1 MDYVGRFA
9 PSPTGPLHYGS
20 LVAALA
26 SFLDARHA
34 GGKWLLRIEDLDPS
48 RESIGAPG
56 EITRQ
61 LLALG
66 LQWDLEVL
74 CQSSRLTS
82 YDDALQSIQRFTFPC
97 TCSRK
102 AVPDIYPGT
111 CRLRKHLLPG
121 EPYAV
126 RLRVPKHSVS
136 INDRGLGLQTWDLE
150 KKVGDFIIKRKDGLH
165 AYQLAVVV
173 DDIHYSVNHIV
184 RGNDLLDSTPRQLA
198 LYERLKVS
206 PPEYLHIPVLV
217 DKSGNKLSKQAH
229 AKPVDTSD
237 ALTTIRSAL
246 SDLGQDTHEH
256 CLSIR
261 ELLEKAS
268 FSWNPATIPNV
279 HDICAPNAYLSN
291 Q

>member
-20 LVAALA
+20 LVAAVA

-34 GGKWLLRIEDLDPS
+34 GGKWLLRIEDLDPP
-48 RESIGAPG
+48 REAIDAPR
-56 EITRQ
+56 EIIRQ

-66 LQWDLEVL
+66 LHWDLEVL
-74 CQSSRLTS
+74 CQSSRLKS
-82 YDDALQSIQRFTFPC
+82 YDDALESIQTFTFPC

-102 AVPDIYPGT
+102 AVADIYPGT
-111 CRLRKHLLPG
+111 CRLRKHLAPG
-121 EPYAV
+121 GPYAV
-126 RLRVPKHSVS
+126 RLQVPRHSVS
-136 INDRGLGLQTWDLE
+136 INDRCLGLQTWDLE
-150 KKVGDFIIKRKDGLH
+150 KEVGDFIIKRKDGLH

-173 DDIHYSVNHIV
+173 DDIHYSVSHIV

-198 LYERLKVS
+198 LYEQLEVS

-217 DKSGNKLSKQAH
+217 DESGNKLSKQAH
-229 AKPVDTSD
+229 AKPVDTRD

-246 SDLGQDTHEH
+246 SDLGQNTHEYS
-256 CLSIR
+256 LSIK
-261 ELLEKAS
+261 ELLAKAAS
-268 FSWNPATIPNV
+268 SWNPATIPNV

-291 Q
+291 

>member
-34 GGKWLLRIEDLDPS
+34 GGKWLLRIEDLDPP
-48 RESIGAPG
+48 RESIEAPR
-56 EITRQ
+56 EIIRQ

-66 LQWDLEVL
+66 LQWDLEVVY
-74 CQSSRLTS
+74 QSNRIKS
-82 YDDALQSIQRFTFPC
+82 YDAALKSINTFTFPC
-97 TCSRK
+97 ICPRR
-102 AVPDIYPGT
+102 AVPAIYPGT
-111 CRLRKHLLPG
+111 CRLRKHLPPG

-126 RLRVPKHSVS
+126 RLQVPKHGVS
-136 INDRGLGLQTWDLE
+136 INDRGVGLQAWDLE

-173 DDIHYSVNHIV
+173 DDIHYSVSHIV

-198 LYERLKVS
+198 LYERLEVS

-217 DKSGNKLSKQAH
+217 DKSGKKLSKQAH
-229 AKPVDTSD
+229 AKPVDTSN

-246 SDLGQDTHEH
+246 SDLGQNTHEH
-256 CLSIR
+256 SSSIK
-261 ELLEKAS
+261 ELLERAAS
-268 FSWNPATIPNV
+268 SWNPATIPNV
-279 HDICAPNAYLSN
+279 HDICAPNAYLNN

>member
-34 GGKWLLRIEDLDPS
+34 GGRWLLRIEDLDPP
-48 RESIGAPG
+48 RESKDAPG
-56 EITRQ
+56 EIIRQ

-74 CQSSRLTS
+74 YQGSRLNS
-82 YDDALQSIQRFTFPC
+82 YDDALQSIQTSTFPC

-102 AVPDIYPGT
+102 SVPYIYPGT
-111 CRLRKHLLPG
+111 CRLREHLAPG

-136 INDRGLGLQTWDLE
+136 TNDRGLGLQTWDLE

-165 AYQLAVVV
+165 SYQLAVVV
-173 DDIHYSVNHIV
+173 DDIHYSVSHIV

-198 LYERLKVS
+198 LYERFEVS

-217 DKSGNKLSKQAH
+217 DKSGKKLSKQSH

-256 CLSIR
+256 SLSTK
-261 ELLEKAS
+261 ELLEKAAL
-268 FSWNPATIPNV
+268 SWDPATIPNV
-279 HDICAPNAYLSN
+279 HDICAPNAYLSD

>member
-34 GGKWLLRIEDLDPS
+34 GGKWLLRIEDLDPP
-48 RESIGAPG
+48 RESKDAPG
-56 EITRQ
+56 EIIRQ

-66 LQWDLEVL
+66 LQWDLDVL
-74 CQSSRLTS
+74 YQSSRLKS
-82 YDDALQSIQRFTFPC
+82 YEDALESIQTFTFPC

-102 AVPDIYPGT
+102 SVPDIYPGT
-111 CRLRKHLLPG
+111 CRLRDHIAPG
-121 EPYAV
+121 DPHAV
-126 RLRVPKHSVS
+126 RLRVPKRS
-136 INDRGLGLQTWDLE
+136 ISTNERGLGLQTWDLE
-150 KKVGDFIIKRKDGLH
+150 KKIGDFVIKRKDGLH
-165 AYQLAVVV
+165 SYQLAVVV
-173 DDIHYSVNHIV
+173 DDIHYSVSHIV

-198 LYERLKVS
+198 LYEMFEVS

-229 AKPVDTSD
+229 AKPLDTSN
-237 ALTTIRSAL
+237 ALTTIRNAL
-246 SDLGQDTHEH
+246 SDLGQGTHEYS
-256 CLSIR
+256 LSTK
-261 ELLEKAS
+261 ELLAKAALA
-268 FSWNPATIPNV
+268 WNPATIPNV
-279 HDICAPNAYLSN
+279 HDICAPNAYLRD

>member
-34 GGKWLLRIEDLDPS
+34 GGKWLLRIEDLDPN
-48 RESIGAPG
+48 RESIDAPR
-56 EITRQ
+56 EIIRQ
-61 LLALG
+61 LLAFG

-74 CQSSRLTS
+74 CQSTRLTS
-82 YDDALQSIQRFTFPC
+82 YDAALEAIKTFTFPC
-97 TCSRK
+97 ICSRK
-102 AVPDIYPGT
+102 TVPGIYPGT
-111 CRLRKHLLPG
+111 CRPGNHLPPG

-126 RLRVPKHSVS
+126 RLQVPKHSVS

-173 DDIHYSVNHIV
+173 DDIHYSVSHIV

-198 LYERLKVS
+198 LYERLEVS

-217 DKSGNKLSKQAH
+217 DESGNKLSKQTH
-229 AKPVDTSD
+229 AKPVETSD
-237 ALTTIRSAL
+237 ALTTIRRAL
-246 SDLGQDTHEH
+246 SDLGQNTHEH
-256 CLSIR
+256 SLNIN
-261 ELLEKAS
+261 ELLEKAAS
-268 FSWNPATIPNV
+268 SWNPATIPNV

>member
-34 GGKWLLRIEDLDPS
+34 GGKWLLRIEDLDTP
-48 RESIGAPG
+48 RESIYAPR
-56 EITRQ
+56 EIIRQ

-66 LQWDLEVL
+66 LQWDAEILY
-74 CQSSRLTS
+74 QSTRIKF
-82 YDDALQSIQRFTFPC
+82 YDDALKSINTFTFPC
-97 TCSRK
+97 ICPRR
-102 AVPDIYPGT
+102 AVSEIYPGT
-111 CRLRKHLLPG
+111 CRLRKQLLPG
-121 EPYAV
+121 ELYAF
-126 RLRVPKHSVS
+126 RLQVPKRSVS
-136 INDRGLGLQTWDLE
+136 INDRGLGLQVWDLE
-150 KKVGDFIIKRKDGLH
+150 KKVGDFIVKRKDGLH

-173 DDIHYSVNHIV
+173 DDIHYSVSHIV
-184 RGNDLLDSTPRQLA
+184 RGNDLLNSTPRQLA
-198 LYERLKVS
+198 LYERFEVS

-229 AKPVDTSD
+229 AKPVNTSD

-246 SDLGQDTHEH
+246 SDLGQNTHEH
-256 CLSIR
+256 SSNIK
-261 ELLEKAS
+261 ELLAKAAS
-268 FSWNPATIPNV
+268 SWNPATIPNV

-291 Q
+291 Y

>member
-34 GGKWLLRIEDLDPS
+34 RGKWLLRIEDLDPP
-48 RESIGAPG
+48 RESMEAPR
-56 EITRQ
+56 EIIRQ

-66 LQWDLEVL
+66 LQWDLEIL
-74 CQSSRLTS
+74 YQSTRLKF
-82 YDDALQSIQRFTFPC
+82 YDDALESINTFTFPC
-97 TCSRK
+97 ICPRR
-102 AVPDIYPGT
+102 AVPEIYPGT
-111 CRLRKHLLPG
+111 CRLRKHLPPG

-126 RLRVPKHSVS
+126 RLQVPKHNVS
-136 INDRGLGLQTWDLE
+136 IKDRGLGLQAWDLE

-173 DDIHYSVNHIV
+173 DDIQYSVSHIV

-198 LYERLKVS
+198 IYERLEVS

-246 SDLGQDTHEH
+246 SDLGQNTHEH
-256 CLSIR
+256 SSSIK
-261 ELLEKAS
+261 ELLEKAAS
-268 FSWNPATIPNV
+268 SWNPASIPNV
-279 HDICAPNAYLSN
+279 HDICTPNAYLNN

>member
-34 GGKWLLRIEDLDPS
+34 GGQWLLRIEDLDPP
-48 RESIGAPG
+48 RESIDAPQ
-56 EITRQ
+56 EIIRQ
-61 LLALG
+61 LLAFDLR
-66 LQWDLEVL
+66 WDSEVL
-74 CQSSRLTS
+74 YQSTRLTS
-82 YDDALQSIQRFTFPC
+82 YDAALESIRTSTFPC
-97 TCSRK
+97 TCTRK
-102 AVPDIYPGT
+102 KVPKIYPGT
-111 CRLRKHLLPG
+111 CRLRKHPPAG

-126 RLRVPKHSVS
+126 RLRVPGHSVS
-136 INDRGLGLQTWDLE
+136 IDDRVLGVQTWDLDNE
-150 KKVGDFIIKRKDGLH
+150 VGDFIIKRKDGLH

-173 DDIHYSVNHIV
+173 DDIHYAVSHIV

-198 LYERLKVS
+198 LYENFEVS

-237 ALTTIRSAL
+237 PLFTIRSAL
-246 SDLGQDTHEH
+246 SDLGQSTHQH
-256 CLSIR
+256 CLNVK
-261 ELLEKAS
+261 ELLEKAAA
-268 FSWNPATIPNV
+268 SWNPATIPNV
-279 HDICAPNAYLSN
+279 HDIHAPNAYLGS
-291 Q
+291 

>member
-34 GGKWLLRIEDLDPS
+34 GGKWLLRIENLDPP
-48 RESIGAPG
+48 RESIDAPG
-56 EITRQ
+56 EIVRQ

-74 CQSSRLTS
+74 YQSNRLKS
-82 YDDALQSIQRFTFPC
+82 YDAAIQSIQTFTFPC

-102 AVPDIYPGT
+102 SVPDIYPGT
-111 CRLRKHLLPG
+111 CRLRKHLPHG
-121 EPYAV
+121 EQYAV
-126 RLRVPKHSVS
+126 RLQVPKHSVS
-136 INDRGLGLQTWDLE
+136 TNDRRLGLQTWDLE

-165 AYQLAVVV
+165 SYQLAVVV
-173 DDIHYSVNHIV
+173 DDIHYSVSHIV

-198 LYERLKVS
+198 LYERFEVS

-237 ALTTIRSAL
+237 ALTTIRRAL
-246 SDLGQDTHEH
+246 SDLGQNTHEY
-256 CLSIR
+256 SSSAK
-261 ELLEKAS
+261 ELLEKAAS
-268 FSWNPATIPNV
+268 SWDPATIPNV
-279 HDICAPNAYLSN
+279 HDICAPNAYLRE

>member
-34 GGKWLLRIEDLDPS
+34 GGKWLLRIEDLDPP
-48 RESIGAPG
+48 RESKEAPR
-56 EITRQ
+56 EIIRQ
-61 LLALG
+61 LLAFG

-74 CQSSRLTS
+74 CQSTRLTS
-82 YDDALQSIQRFTFPC
+82 YDAALEAIKTFTFPC
-97 TCSRK
+97 ICSRK
-102 AVPDIYPGT
+102 AVPGIYPGT
-111 CRLRKHLLPG
+111 CRSGNHLPPD

-126 RLRVPKHSVS
+126 RLQVPKHSVS

-173 DDIHYSVNHIV
+173 DDIHYSVSHIV

-198 LYERLKVS
+198 LYERLEVS

-217 DKSGNKLSKQAH
+217 DESGNKLSKQTH
-229 AKPVDTSD
+229 AKPVETSD
-237 ALTTIRSAL
+237 ALTTIRRAL
-246 SDLGQDTHEH
+246 SDLGQNTHEH
-256 CLSIR
+256 SLNIN
-261 ELLEKAS
+261 ELLEKAAS
-268 FSWNPATIPNV
+268 SWNPATIPNV

>member
-1 MDYVGRFA
+1 MDYIGRFA

-34 GGKWLLRIEDLDPS
+34 GGKWLLRIEDLDPP
-48 RESIGAPG
+48 RESIDAAP
-56 EITRQ
+56 EIIRQ

-74 CQSSRLTS
+74 YQSARLKS
-82 YDDALQSIQRFTFPC
+82 YDAALESIKKFTFSC

-102 AVPDIYPGT
+102 AISDIYPGT
-111 CRLRKHLLPG
+111 CRLKKNIPPG
-121 EPYAV
+121 EPYAF
-126 RLRVPKHSVS
+126 RLQVPKHKVS
-136 INDRGLGLQTWDLE
+136 IIDRGLGLLTWDLE

-173 DDIHYSVNHIV
+173 DDIYYSVSHIV

-198 LYERLKVS
+198 LYNRLEAS

-217 DKSGNKLSKQAH
+217 DKSGNKLSKQAQ

-237 ALTTIRSAL
+237 TLTTIRSAL

-256 CLSIR
+256 SLNIK
-261 ELLEKAS
+261 ELLEKAAA
-268 FSWNPATIPNV
+268 SWNPATIPNV
-279 HDICAPNAYLSN
+279 HDICAPNAYLRN

>member
-34 GGKWLLRIEDLDPS
+34 DGKWLLRIEDLDPP
-48 RESIGAPG
+48 RESIEAPK
-56 EITRQ
+56 EIIRQ

-66 LQWDLEVL
+66 LQWDLEIVYQSTRIKSYNAVL
-74 CQSSRLTS
+74 E
-82 YDDALQSIQRFTFPC
+82 SISTFTFPC
-97 TCSRK
+97 TCSRR
-102 AVPDIYPGT
+102 AVPGIYPGT
-111 CRLRKHLLPG
+111 CRLREHLPLG

-126 RLRVPKHSVS
+126 RIQVPKHSVS
-136 INDRGLGLQTWDLE
+136 ITDRALGLQDWNLE
-150 KKVGDFIIKRKDGLH
+150 KQVGDFIIKRKDGLH

-173 DDIHYSVNHIV
+173 DDIHCSVNHIV

-198 LYERLKVS
+198 LYERLAVS
-206 PPEYLHIPVLV
+206 PPKYLHIPVLV
-217 DKSGNKLSKQAH
+217 DRSGNKLSKQTH
-229 AKPVDTSD
+229 AKPVDTIN

-246 SDLGQDTHEH
+246 LDLGQDTHAH
-256 CLSIR
+256 ASNIK
-261 ELLEKAS
+261 ELLAKAGS
-268 FSWNPATIPNV
+268 SWNPATIPNV

-291 Q
+291 H

>member
-34 GGKWLLRIEDLDPS
+34 GGKWLLRIEDLDPP
-48 RESIGAPG
+48 RESIDAPR
-56 EITRQ
+56 EIIRQ

-66 LQWDLEVL
+66 LQWDLDAL
-74 CQSSRLTS
+74 CQSARIKS
-82 YDDALQSIQRFTFPC
+82 YDAALESIKKFTFPC
-97 TCSRK
+97 ICSRK
-102 AVPDIYPGT
+102 KVPEIYSGT
-111 CRLRKHLLPG
+111 CRLRGHLPLD

-150 KKVGDFIIKRKDGLH
+150 KKVGDFIIKRKDGLY

-173 DDIHYSVNHIV
+173 DDIHYSVSHIV

-198 LYERLKVS
+198 LYERFEVS
-206 PPEYLHIPVLV
+206 PPEYLHIPIIV
-217 DKSGNKLSKQAH
+217 DELGKKLSKQAH

-237 ALTTIRSAL
+237 ALSTIRAAL
-246 SDLGQDTHEH
+246 SDLGQNTHKH
-256 CLSIR
+256 SSTVK
-261 ELLEKAS
+261 ELLEKAAL
-268 FSWNPATIPNV
+268 SWNPATIPNV
-279 HDICAPNAYLSN
+279 HDICAPNAYLN
-291 Q
+291 H

>member
-20 LVAALA
+20 LVAAVA

-34 GGKWLLRIEDLDPS
+34 GGKWLLRIEDLDPP
-48 RESIGAPG
+48 RESTDAPQ
-56 EITRQ
+56 EIVRQ

-66 LQWDLEVL
+66 LHWDLEVL
-74 CQSSRLTS
+74 CQSSRLSS
-82 YDDALQSIQRFTFPC
+82 YDAALEAIQPFTFPC

-102 AVPDIYPGT
+102 AVPDVYPGT
-111 CRLRKHLLPG
+111 CRLRKQLTANG
-121 EPYAV
+121 PYAV
-126 RLRVPKHSVS
+126 RLRVPRRSVS
-136 INDRGLGLQTWDLE
+136 INDRCLGLQTWDLE
-150 KKVGDFIIKRKDGLH
+150 KEVGDFVIKRKDGLH

-173 DDIHYSVNHIV
+173 DDIHCSVSHIV

-198 LYERLKVS
+198 LYEHLQVP

-217 DKSGNKLSKQAH
+217 DESGNKLSKQAH

-246 SDLGQDTHEH
+246 SDLGQNTHDYS
-256 CLSIR
+256 LNIK
-261 ELLEKAS
+261 ELLEKAAS
-268 FSWNPATIPNV
+268 SWNPASIPNV
-279 HDICAPNAYLSN
+279 HDICAPNAYLSS
-291 Q
+291 

>member
-1 MDYVGRFA
+1 MTYVGRFA

-20 LVAALA
+20 LVTALA

-34 GGKWLLRIEDLDPS
+34 GGKWLLKIDDLDPP
-48 RESIGAPG
+48 RESIDAPKK
-56 EITRQ
+56 IRRQ

-66 LQWDLEVL
+66 LQWDLKVIY
-74 CQSSRLTS
+74 QSDRLNS
-82 YDDALQSIQRFTFPC
+82 YDAAIASLKPFTFPC

-102 AVPDIYPGT
+102 SVPNVYSGT
-111 CRLRKHLLPG
+111 CRLKGFPKPG

-126 RLRVPKHSVS
+126 RVQVPKQIVS
-136 INDRGLGLQTWDLE
+136 INDRSLGLQTWNLE
-150 KKVGDFIIKRKDGLH
+150 TEVGDFIIKRKDRLH

-173 DDIHYSVNHIV
+173 DDIHYSISHIV

-198 LYERLKVS
+198 IYERLKVS

-237 ALTTIRSAL
+237 AQSTIRSAL
-246 SDLGQDTHEH
+246 SDLGQNTHENA
-256 CLSIR
+256 LNIK
-261 ELLEKAS
+261 ELLEKAAS
-268 FSWNPATIPNV
+268 SWNPNTIPNV
-279 HDICAPNAYLSN
+279 HAICAPNTYLN